1 MEKAKLIEM
10 RFDERG
16 AAQEMPAGE
25 GKQVEVQFNPE
36 TLKVTFANQL
46 QTPSNSGDNSA
57 GSAGRQY
64 VGAGSTKLAL
74 TLWFDVSAATDD
86 KHRVD
91 DVRRLTQ
98 EVIYF
103 MTPKEALAD
112 PTQFAPPGVRF
123 LWGQFKFDGLID
135 SLEESLEF
143 FSAEGKPLRAS
154 IALGLSQQAILK
166 VEYAGAGRM
175 PGRPGAPGT
184 QPLTPAASGAS
195 LQGLAAGAGAG
206 ADWQAIAQAN
216 GIENPRRLEPGQLVN
231 LNLPRF
237 AR

>member
-10 RFDERG
+10 RFDEQG
-16 AAQEMPAGE
+16 VAQELPAGE

-74 TLWFDVSAATDD
+74 TLWFDVSAAADD

-112 PTQFAPPGVRF
+112 PAQFAPPGVRF
-123 LWGQFKFDGLID
+123 LWGQFKFDGMID
-135 SLEESLEF
+135 ALEESLEF
-143 FSAEGKPLRAS
+143 FSSEGKPLRAS
-154 IALGLSQQAILK
+154 IAY
-166 VEYAGAGRM
+166 EGAGRL
-175 PGRPGAPGT
+175 PGRPSAPGT
-184 QPLTPAASGAS
+184 QPLTPAPAGSS
-195 LQGLAAGAGAG
+195 LQGMAAAAGAG
-206 ADWQAIAQAN
+206 ADWQSVARAN
-216 GIENPRRLEPGQLVN
+216 GIENPRLLAPGQLLD
-231 LNLPRF
+231 LNLPR
-237 AR
+237 

>member
-1 MEKAKLIEM
+1 MQKAKLIEI
-10 RFDERG
+10 RFDELG
-16 AAQEMPAGE
+16 APQEMGTGE

-36 TLKVTFANQL
+36 SLKVTFANQL

-74 TLWFDVSAATDD
+74 TLWFDVSAATDE

-98 EVIYF
+98 DVIYF
-103 MTPKEALAD
+103 MTPKQALAD
-112 PTQFAPPGVRF
+112 PRQFAPPGVRF

-143 FSAEGKPLRAS
+143 FSSDGKPLRAS

-166 VEYAGAGRM
+166 VDYGAAARL
-175 PGRPGAPGT
+175 PGRPSAPGT
-184 QPLTPAASGAS
+184 VPLTPAAAGSS
-195 LQGLAAGAGAG
+195 LQSLAAAAGAG
-206 ADWQAIAQAN
+206 ADWQSIAQAN
-216 GIENPRRLEPGQLVN
+216 GIENPRLLAPGQLVN
-231 LNLPRF
+231 LNVPRF

>member
-1 MEKAKLIEM
+1 MEKAKLIEI
-10 RFDERG
+10 RFDEQG
-16 AAQEMPAGE
+16 APQEMGAGE

-36 TLKVTFANQL
+36 SLKVTFANQL
-46 QTPSNSGDNSA
+46 QTPSNSGDNAA

-74 TLWFDVSAATDD
+74 TLWFDVSAATDE

-98 EVIYF
+98 KVIYF
-103 MTPKEALAD
+103 MTPKQALAD
-112 PTQFAPPGVRF
+112 PRQFAPPGVRF

-143 FSAEGKPLRAS
+143 FSSDGKPLRAS

-166 VEYAGAGRM
+166 VEYGDAARL
-175 PGRPGAPGT
+175 PGRGSAPGT
-184 QPLTPAASGAS
+184 QPLTSAAAGAS
-195 LQGLAAGAGAG
+195 LQALAAAAGAG
-206 ADWQAIAQAN
+206 ADWQSIAQAN
-216 GIENPRRLEPGQLVN
+216 GIENPRLLAPGQLVN
-231 LNLPRF
+231 LNVPRF

>member
-10 RFDERG
+10 RFDDKG
-16 AAQEMPAGE
+16 VAQELPAGE

-36 TLKVTFANQL
+36 TLKVSFANQL

-57 GSAGRQY
+57 GSAQRQY
-64 VGAGSTKLAL
+64 VGAGSTKLSL
-74 TLWFDVSAATDD
+74 TLWFDVSAATDE

-112 PTQFAPPGVRF
+112 PKQFAPPAVRF
-123 LWGQFKFDGLID
+123 LWGQFKFDGMVD

-143 FSAEGKPLRAS
+143 FSSEGKPLRAS

-166 VEYAGAGRM
+166 VEYGAAGSL
-175 PGRPGAPGT
+175 PGRSSAPGT
-184 QPLTPAASGAS
+184 QPLTSAPAGGS
-195 LQGLAAGAGAG
+195 LQGLAAAAGAG
-206 ADWQAIAQAN
+206 VDWQSIARAN
-216 GIENPRRLEPGQLVN
+216 GIENPRLLAPGQLVN
-231 LNLPRF
+231 FNLPRF
-237 AR
+237 GR